1 MIVARR
7 RLARVAFVWGAWA
20 AAIALA
26 SACSSSTSSGG
37 AVAPGPGNDAN
48 ALGEDGGALA
58 VADATTEAKTDAP
71 VSACEGACK
80 TTSLVTDFGGRKRT
94 LNRAQFG
101 TEKGDAGAQLH
112 TEAHLGGSPACP
124 SPQSPTPDYTL
135 IVSSIPRGTAGGK
148 LSERDGVTSA
158 FFDFKNDLGLAS
170 PSGIT
175 KAISVSITITAQD
188 TANPPAWIAMDVS
201 AMFREG
207 EVKGHI
213 YAEYCQSLS
222 Q

>member
-1 MIVARR
+1 MMVGRR
-7 RLARVAFVWGAWA
+7 RSAWVTLVWGAGS
-20 AAIALA
+20 AAIVLASA
-26 SACSSSTSSGG
+26 SACSSSTSNG
-37 AVAPGPGNDAN
+37 AAVVPGPGNDAN
-48 ALGEDGGALA
+48 APAEDGGA
-58 VADATTEAKTDAP
+58 VADAPAEAKADAP
-71 VSACEGACK
+71 SSACEGACK

-101 TEKGDAGAQLH
+101 TQQGDAGAQLH
-112 TEAHLGGSPACP
+112 TESHLGGSPACP
-124 SPQSPTPDYTL
+124 SMQSPTPDYTL

-158 FFDFKNDLGLAS
+158 FFDFKSDLGLAA

-175 KAISVSITITAQD
+175 KAVSVSINITAQD

-207 EVKGHI
+207 QVKGHM

>member
-1 MIVARR
+1 MIVGRR
-7 RLARVAFVWGAWA
+7 RLAWLSLVSGSA
-20 AAIALA
+20 AAMIVTV
-26 SACSSSTSSGG
+26 ACSSSPSTTGG

-48 ALGEDGGALA
+48 VPADDGGVITDATSEA
-58 VADATTEAKTDAP
+58 KADAPT
-71 VSACEGACK
+71 SACEGACK
-80 TTSLVTDFGGRKRT
+80 TTSLDTDYGRHRT

-101 TEKGDAGAQLH
+101 TQQGDAGSELH

-124 SPQSPTPDYTL
+124 STQSPTPDYTL
-135 IVSSIPRGTAGGK
+135 IVSSIPRGKGSK

-158 FFDFKNDLGLAS
+158 FFDFKNDLGLAA

-175 KAISVSITITAQD
+175 KSVSVSINVTAQD
-188 TANPPAWIAMDVS
+188 TADPPAWVAMDVS

-207 EVKGHI
+207 EVKGHM
-213 YAEYCQSLS
+213 YAEYCPSLS